1 MNAPVLFS
9 EINNSR
15 CDASERVLTARFPLR
30 VFRIEYTVKNPSRGI

>member
-15 CDASERVLTARFPLR
+15 YDASERVLTARFPLQ
-30 VFRIEYTVKNPSRGI
+30 VFCIEQDVKNPSRGI